1 MTSDANALP
10 GVTFIAGDGHIVH
23 RQIATA
29 KDDRMTA
36 AEVLATADRVF
47 GTSGPAVNAP
57 GYAAIDR
64 AQLRIDAG
72 GGSTIVGDIAAL
84 FPLGHH
90 VLVGPS
96 LSLSLHDV
104 DVDAAIVLRAPIWAG
119 LGAIELGLSGGYTPS
134 DRWNAGARAGLWF
147 ADGPRWSFYIDAG
160 VTFHDDSH
168 ALFGV
173 IGVARLLQ
181 IR

>member
-1 MTSDANALP
+1 
-10 GVTFIAGDGHIVH
+10 VIFVAGDRHIAY

-47 GTSGPAVNAP
+47 GTSGAAASAP

-64 AQLRIDAG
+64 AQVRVDAG
-72 GGSTIVGDIAAL
+72 GGSTVVGDVAGL

-90 VLVGPS
+90 VLVGPW

-104 DVDAAIVLRAPIWAG
+104 DLDGAIVLRQPIWAG

-134 DRWNAGARAGLWF
+134 ATWNAAARAGLWF
-147 ADGPRWSFYIDAG
+147 AFGPRWSFYLDAG
-160 VTFHDDSH
+160 VALHDDERSV
-168 ALFGV
+168 FGV
-173 IGVARLLQ
+173 IGVGRLFQ
-181 IR
+181 IRAR

>member
-1 MTSDANALP
+1 VTSDANALP

-36 AEVLATADRVF
+36 AEVIATADRVF
-47 GTSGPAVNAP
+47 GTSGPATDAS
-57 GYAAIDR
+57 GYAALDR
-64 AQLRIDAG
+64 AQVRVDAG
-72 GGSTIVGDIAAL
+72 GGSTLVGDVQGL
-84 FPLGHH
+84 FPIGHH

-96 LSLSLHDV
+96 VSLSLHDV
-104 DVDAAIVLRAPIWAG
+104 DLDGAIVVRQPFWAG
-119 LGAIELGLSGGYTPS
+119 LGAIEVGLSGGYTPS
-134 DRWNAGARAGLWF
+134 ATWNASARAGLWF

-160 VTFHDDSH
+160 ATFHDDSH
-168 ALFGV
+168 VLFGV